1 MSATS
6 SASVALTFVLYLC
19 RLRHMRRTRST
30 IQVAVALMEQPEGR
44 YWGYDLS
51 KRSGLRSGV
60 LYPILHRMLNEGWLS
75 DGWESLEA
83 PTRRRPPRRYY
94 ELTDAGK
101 RELGA
106 LLGEIRA
113 EKRFDVLAGE
123 FA

>member
-1 MSATS
+1 
-6 SASVALTFVLYLC
+6 VFVLYLC
-19 RLRHMRRTRST
+19 RLRYMRRTRST

-83 PTRRRPPRRYY
+83 PTHRRPPRRYY

-101 RELGA
+101 RELGG